1 MKKRS
6 GKKNQI
12 LLLLSLVLLVCIS
25 VTIYLSAIV
34 FLNAVDQEFGSPD
47 PSLNF
52 VKKIELSLKLF
63 MAKDLIVN
71 PVQGISDQSLF
82 SIQPQ
87 ESAQEIADRLEDNGF
102 IADSEAFVDYLIYKG
117 YDRLINSG
125 EFYISSS
132 INAMEIAEKIHSST
146 GDLTTFTILAGWRVE
161 EIARAMEIYS
171 FPFQAEQLITIV
183 HHPEG
188 NTTLPNSLQGF
199 KSLEGLLLPGQY
211 KVDKTMSIESF
222 LSMTLEEFNKT
233 ITTKMRKAYQKNGLS
248 LEQAVILASMV
259 EKEAILSDEG
269 PIIASVFYNRLAA
282 GMKLESD
289 PTVQYAIGYIQ
300 RSKTWWKNPLSL
312 TDLQL
317 DSRYNTYQNSGLP
330 PAPICNPGFSA
341 LNSVAFPASTNY
353 YYFRAACDLSGKHS
367 FSTTFEEHLKNACQ

>member
-6 GKKNQI
+6 RKKNQI
-12 LLLLSLVLLVCIS
+12 LLLLSLVLLICVS
-25 VTIYLSAIV
+25 ATIYLSAIV
-34 FLNAVDQEFGSPD
+34 FLNAVDKEFGSPD
-47 PSLNF
+47 PSLNV
-52 VKKIELSLKLF
+52 VKKVELSLKLYL
-63 MAKDLIVN
+63 AKDLIVN
-71 PVQGISDQSLF
+71 PLNGLSDQSLF
-82 SIQPQ
+82 SIQPE
-87 ESAQEIADRLEDNGF
+87 ESAQVIADRLEDTGY

-146 GDLTTFTILAGWRVE
+146 GDLTTFAILAGWRVE

-171 FPFQAEQLITIV
+171 FPFQTEQLITIV
-183 HHPEG
+183 HHPDG
-188 NTTLPNSLQGF
+188 NISLPNSLHGF

-211 KVDKTMSIESF
+211 KVDKTMLVDSF
-222 LSMTLEEFNKT
+222 LSMTLEEFDKT
-233 ITTKMRKAYQKNGLS
+233 ITPKMRKAYQKNGLS

-312 TDLQL
+312 TDLQI
-317 DSRYNTYQNSGLP
+317 DSGYNTYQNSGLP

>member
-25 VTIYLSAIV
+25 VTVYLSAIV
-34 FLNAVDQEFGSPD
+34 FLNVVDKEFGSPD
-47 PSLNF
+47 PSLNI
-52 VKKIELSLKLF
+52 VKKIELSFKLF

-71 PVQGISDQSLF
+71 PVQGMSDQSLF

-188 NTTLPNSLQGF
+188 NITLPNSLQGF
-199 KSLEGLLLPGQY
+199 QSLEGLLLPGQY

-312 TDLQL
+312 TDLQI

>member
-312 TDLQL
+312 TDLQI

-367 FSTTFEEHLKNACQ
+367 FSTTFEEHLKKSCQ